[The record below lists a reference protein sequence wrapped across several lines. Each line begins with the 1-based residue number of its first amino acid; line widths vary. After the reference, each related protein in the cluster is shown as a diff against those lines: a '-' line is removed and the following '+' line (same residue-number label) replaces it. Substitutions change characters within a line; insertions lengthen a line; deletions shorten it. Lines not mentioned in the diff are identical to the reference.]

1 MRLFRR
7 GAAGLLALALVGC
20 AETFD
25 ASSVGVPVT
34 MASPAGQPAQ
44 GEKFSVTSHAV
55 YGFWGM
61 FRIKQPSLQRA
72 LSAQLGK
79 FPQGFAYDGL
89 QPIIRVGG
97 AAPAIAGS
105 HPAHPLPSLVSRRH
119 WVGLPNVPR
128 GPISV
133 LEPYSTISAGP
144 LALKPGPSAWRS

>member
-44 GEKFSVTSHAV
+44 GDKFSVTSHAV

-61 FRIKQPSLQRA
+61 FRVKQPSLQRA
-72 LSAQLGK
+72 LSAQLG
-79 FPQGFAYDGL
+79 
-89 QPIIRVGG
+89 GG
-97 AAPAIAGS
+97 KAIADLKI
-105 HPAHPLPSLVSRRH
+105 HSRSRFFDILIT
-119 WVGLPNVPR
+119 GLTLGIIAPR
-128 GPISV
+128 SV
-133 LEPYSTISAGP
+133 TYEGVVT
-144 LALKPGPSAWRS
+144 K